1 MAISSSFN
9 REKLNPT
16 LSKAL
21 SFTGA
26 IAEGTGEFIVDINL
40 TITKDDTTTVT
51 KTVQR
56 IIIPLNIF
64 NEKLT
69 IVPEQDVFPGSATTY
84 SSGGTTPSLS
94 AGTIGN
100 IIDLN
105 TFLTQAGDTPE
116 NS

>member
-40 TITKDDTTTVT
+40 TITKDDTTTVV

-56 IIIPLNIF
+56 IVIPLNIL
-64 NEKLT
+64 NNTLT
-69 IVPEQDVFPGSATTY
+69 VIPKQYVFPGSATTY

-94 AGTIGN
+94 LATTGN
-100 IIDLN
+100 ISDLN
-105 TFLTQAGDTPE
+105 TFLTQAGDAPE

>member
-1 MAISSSFN
+1 MTISSSFN

-56 IIIPLNIF
+56 IIIPLVILN
-64 NEKLT
+64 NKLT
-69 IVPEQDVFPGSATTY
+69 VVPKQYIFPGNATTY
-84 SSGGTTPSLS
+84 SSGGTTPALS
-94 AGTIGN
+94 AATIGN

-105 TFLTQAGDTPE
+105 TFLTQAGDAPE

>member
-16 LSKAL
+16 ISKAL

-26 IAEGTGEFIVDINL
+26 IAQGTDEFIVDINL
-40 TITKDDTTTVT
+40 TITKDDTTTVV

-56 IIIPLNIF
+56 IVIPLNIL
-64 NEKLT
+64 NNKLT
-69 IVPEQDVFPGSATTY
+69 VIPKQYVFPGSATTY
-84 SSGGTTPSLS
+84 SSGGTTPLLS